1 MEEPSPPWR
10 HRGFL
15 EVNGS
20 LVFRVHNTTE
30 DIDSICG
37 RHRDANCVLTTVV
50 DDSSDDASDDDGI

>member
-1 MEEPSPPWR
+1 MEEPGPPWR
-10 HRGFL
+10 HGSFL

-20 LVFRVHNTTE
+20 LVFRVRNITE

-37 RHRDANCVLTTVV
+37 RHWDANCVLTTV